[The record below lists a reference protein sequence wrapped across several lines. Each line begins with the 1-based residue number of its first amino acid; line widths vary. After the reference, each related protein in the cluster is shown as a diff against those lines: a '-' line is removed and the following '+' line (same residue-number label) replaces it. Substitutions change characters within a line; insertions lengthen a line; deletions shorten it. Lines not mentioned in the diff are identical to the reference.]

1 MPLGEHT
8 NPTFGDLQ
16 DRIQCMRHTSFL
28 HKYNLSDRHGNRT
41 RKSLVNYI
49 DHMDSESALSLQVA
63 NIALVLALALTLAL
77 AMITPTTT
85 WSHLPLT
92 LPFTPTLSGMCT

>member
-16 DRIQCMRHTSFL
+16 DRIQCMRHTNFL
-28 HKYNLSDRHGNRT
+28 HKQNLSDRNGNRT

-49 DHMDSESALSLQVA
+49 DTMDTDSAVSLQVWCS
-63 NIALVLALALTLAL
+63 ALAITLTLVPPVD
-77 AMITPTTT
+77 TPP
-85 WSHLPLT
+85 SPN
-92 LPFTPTLSGMCT
+92 P